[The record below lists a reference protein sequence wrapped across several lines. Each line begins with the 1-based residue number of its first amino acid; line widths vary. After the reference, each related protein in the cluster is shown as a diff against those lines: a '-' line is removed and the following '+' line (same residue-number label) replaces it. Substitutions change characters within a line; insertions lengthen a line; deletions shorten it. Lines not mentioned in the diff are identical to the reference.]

1 MIDAENKFM
10 LSCYV
15 STHSAYF
22 EGGFYPSFHKN
33 YKGVIVDARGEGG
46 YGHFAI
52 RKPVTFWFKL
62 PKFIK
67 KMFPYKWVMLKND
80 REKMH
85 SLIFVDSKKYIHIDA
100 DMNNSSY
107 RTLTFDKDTYED
119 LKSCIPVFLE
129 SVGYKFTKNVGDNG
143 LTLNFE

>member
-1 MIDAENKFM
+1 MIDAENKHM
-10 LSCYV
+10 LDCYV

-22 EGGFYPSFHKN
+22 EGGFYPSFHEK

-80 REKMH
+80 SEKMH

>member
-1 MIDAENKFM
+1 MIDAKNKLM
-10 LSCYV
+10 LDCYV

-22 EGGFYPSFHKN
+22 EEGFNPEFRKR
-33 YKGVIVDARGEGG
+33 YKGVLVNARGWGG

-67 KMFPYKWVMLKND
+67 KMFPYRWVMWKKD
-80 REKMH
+80 TEKMY
-85 SLIFVDSKKYIHIDA
+85 SLIFVDSEKFIHIDA
-100 DMNNSSY
+100 DMKNNSY

-119 LKSCIPVFLE
+119 LKSCIPAFLE
-129 SVGYKFTKNVGDNG
+129 SVGYKFTKNEGDNG

>member
-1 MIDAENKFM
+1 MIDTENKLM
-10 LSCYV
+10 LDCHV
-15 STHSAYF
+15 STHSVYF
-22 EGGFYPSFHKN
+22 EGGFNPEFHKR
-33 YKGVIVDARGEGG
+33 YKGVLVNARSEGG

-67 KMFPYKWVMLKND
+67 KMFPYKWVMWKKD
-80 REKMH
+80 TEKMY
-85 SLIFVDSKKYIHIDA
+85 SLIFVDSEKFIHIDA
-100 DMNNSSY
+100 DMKNNSY

-119 LKSCIPVFLE
+119 LKSCIPAFLE
-129 SVGYKFTKNVGDNG
+129 SVGYKFTKNEGDNG

>member
-1 MIDAENKFM
+1 MIDAENKCM
-10 LSCYV
+10 LDCYV

-22 EGGFYPSFHKN
+22 EGGFNPDFHKK
-33 YKGVIVDARGEGG
+33 YKGVIVNARSEGG

-67 KMFPYKWVMLKND
+67 KMFPYKWVMWKKD
-80 REKMH
+80 TEKMH
-85 SLIFVDSKKYIHIDA
+85 SLIFVDSQKSIHIDA
-100 DMNNSSY
+100 DMKNCSY
-107 RTLTFDKDTYED
+107 RTLTFGKDTYED
-119 LKSCIPVFLE
+119 LKSCIPAFLE
-129 SVGYKFTKNVGDNG
+129 SVGYKFTKNEGDNG